1 MDKEENLEN
10 QEADEADQDEWLPA
24 VGITPGTQQWTHKD
38 RQNSIAEEFLDAV
51 NKQSLRVCVQTSIWC
66 MLC

>member
-10 QEADEADQDEWLPA
+10 QEADEADRNERFAA

-38 RQNSIAEEFLDAV
+38 GENSITEEFLNAI
-51 NKQSLRVCVQTSIWC
+51 NKQSLRVRIQTSIWC